1 MHSASNARKRKNSS
15 VERDSSLAS
24 SAGSSVHNHTP
35 LQERPGSSE
44 PHQNELHNIQ
54 EPRRPR
60 KVEMMSQ
67 RRINQIR
74 SAQKSY
80 RERQALHLKE
90 LEAKVRL
97 YETALK
103 ESDNL
108 DTLSWIQRLASLEAE
123 NECLKKAQLV
133 NSQQAKSA
141 GTCNSCLMERDKYV
155 QANMRISELEV
166 RLRIAESAVRQNGY
180 HGDEDD
186 NDAAV
191 EFRDVANSE
200 VPQRPHLAPCYS
212 EIGTN
217 DCHGRQNALNRAAN
231 DPAELLPRFADRT
244 ASLDQPVTRPDSL
257 IFSILSSIKNV
268 HLAEPGG
275 KSEGISSFLHNPIFM
290 EWVQSIPVP
299 PLSSSSLLAYKFS
312 EGCAGARYGSVDFEW
327 ARQQLS
333 EIPSLHGAQFI
344 ISDFINLLYV
354 STG

>member
-1 MHSASNARKRKNSS
+1 
-15 VERDSSLAS
+15 
-24 SAGSSVHNHTP
+24 
-35 LQERPGSSE
+35 
-44 PHQNELHNIQ
+44 
-54 EPRRPR
+54 
-60 KVEMMSQ
+60 
-67 RRINQIR
+67 
-74 SAQKSY
+74 
-80 RERQALHLKE
+80 
-90 LEAKVRL
+90 
-97 YETALK
+97 
-103 ESDNL
+103 
-108 DTLSWIQRLASLEAE
+108 
-123 NECLKKAQLV
+123 
-133 NSQQAKSA
+133 
-141 GTCNSCLMERDKYV
+141 MERDKYV

-344 ISDFINLLYV
+344 ISDFINLLYSQVITTNEALLAKYVLKSAVAKAILSIQCSDDGNLHAAERVFSSIDRQFGCYDV
-354 STG
+354 S